1 MATTKKTPI
10 TKKTP
15 VKKNTTVSKAKAAPK
30 KAPRLTW
37 RFYAVTIGIFLVAVT
52 TVVVVAYLAAGV
64 VAKQNNQ
71 ARLDR
76 INTIY
81 ASLNIGDEYTVTRS
95 NVFGDKRPYEWGGDA
110 GKGRTYSSEIDYLRG
125 DSVSNTVAD
134 LDGKIKAAGFTFVDE
149 PYPGSTNVQYHYKS
163 KDGEYIRL
171 TVSSKQY
178 NDAWRNAS
186 AMKQEVPESVYAMD
200 KNAGPSEVVLKV
212 NLDDNN
218 E

>member
-1 MATTKKTPI
+1 MATTKKTNT

-15 VKKNTTVSKAKAAPK
+15 VTKKSTSKAKAVK

-52 TVVVVAYLAAGV
+52 TVVVVAYLAAGI

-71 ARLDR
+71 ARLER
-76 INTIY
+76 INDIY
-81 ASLNIGDEYTVTRS
+81 ASFNIGDEYKLEKM
-95 NVFGDKRPYEWGGDA
+95 NVFGDKRPYDWGGDA

-125 DSVSNTVAD
+125 DTVSNTVAD
-134 LDGKIKAAGFTFVDE
+134 LDAKIKAAGFTFVDE
-149 PYPGSTNVQYHYKS
+149 PYPGSGNVQYHYKS
-163 KDGEYIRL
+163 KDGEYVRL

-178 NDAWRNAS
+178 NDALRNGIIMGRDHEDA
-186 AMKQEVPESVYAMD
+186 VRGMD
-200 KNAGPSEVVLKV
+200 KNAGPAEVILKV